1 MIKWRPVSGSCCSV
15 SYCPLCLY
23 SVCCDVSKTICP
35 SQLMFLLLLLLL
47 PKNRCLFFIYVCFY
61 NPLLLLFVCVLYFL
75 ETRLF
80 QILMIQRFKSKLVHQ
95 PDDVVV
101 SIVCWRLL
109 AAKKVTANLLP
120 YSIPVVT
127 VGFNLSWTMQLLFP
141 FSQLL
146 NFLTDASTT
155 KSKVFLRMAL
165 RYHFVAEI

>member
-1 MIKWRPVSGSCCSV
+1 MFMSNLFVDRDNDKMASCFW
-15 SYCPLCLY
+15 
-23 SVCCDVSKTICP
+23 
-35 SQLMFLLLLLLL
+35 FLLLCIVLSTLFIFCLLWCIENNMSFSIDVLVGAAFASKKLL
-47 PKNRCLFFIYVCFY
+47 SFFYVCFY

-155 KSKVFLRMAL
+155 KSGFPANR
-165 RYHFVAEI
+165 

>member
-1 MIKWRPVSGSCCSV
+1 MFFSI
-15 SYCPLCLY
+15 
-23 SVCCDVSKTICP
+23 DVLVVAAFASKK
-35 SQLMFLLLLLLL
+35 SLS
-47 PKNRCLFFIYVCFY
+47 FFIYVCFY

-80 QILMIQRFKSKLVHQ
+80 QILMIQRFKSELVHQ

-155 KSKVFLRMAL
+155 KSGFPANRYSA